1 MHCELVVPALFAARE
16 IPRLPSLELLLA
28 RGRPAQADP
37 LSLEAW
43 LGEGFGVGEDMPPA
57 GAITLLAA
65 GPRDDARTASW
76 VRADPVHLRLGG
88 DRFALIPGAAC
99 GISHEEAD
107 SFVAA
112 LNRDFEGRCFFVVVR
127 PDQWCMQMTGDTPL
141 EAAAPLEV
149 AAQEG
154 GAGLPG
160 GTDSPHWL
168 ALLNEIQMALH
179 GHPLNAEREQRGAP
193 VINSVWLWGAGRLPQ
208 DAEGPWHSLTTD
220 DALAAGFAQLA
231 RMRQRAVPASAAEW
245 LERAPLEGR
254 HLVVLDS
261 LRSVLALSGPEQHA
275 DRLATLEARWFAAL
289 LEALRSGRVGM
300 VTVHA
305 CDSGWSYETVR
316 SDLRRFWRRARPL
329 AAYT

>member
-1 MHCELVVPALFAARE
+1 MHCELVVPALFAAPA

-28 RGRPAQADP
+28 RGRAAQRDP

-43 LGEGFGVGEDMPPA
+43 LGEEFGLEDGMPPA

-65 GPRDDARTASW
+65 GPRDDSRTASW

-88 DRFALIPGAAC
+88 DRFTLIPGAAC
-99 GISHEEAD
+99 SISLEEAD

-112 LNRDFEGRCFFVVVR
+112 LNRDFEGRCLFVVVR
-127 PDQWCMQMTGDTPL
+127 PDQWCMRTNGDTAL
-141 EAAAPLEV
+141 EAASPLEL

-179 GHPLNAEREQRGAP
+179 AHPLNAEREERGAP
-193 VINSVWLWGAGRLPQ
+193 AINSVWFWGAGRLPQ
-208 DAEGPWHSLTTD
+208 DAEGSWNSLTTD
-220 DALAAGFAQLA
+220 DALAAGFAQLTGL
-231 RMRQRAVPASAAEW
+231 RQRALPASGAEW

-254 HLVVLDS
+254 HLIVLDA
-261 LRSVLALSGPEQHA
+261 LRAVLALSGAEQHA
-275 DRLATLEARWFAAL
+275 DRLAMLEARWFAPL

-300 VTVHA
+300 VSVHA
-305 CDSGWSYETVR
+305 CDSGWSSETVR

-329 AAYT
+329 AAYA